1 MSAGVA
7 LEVQRMPPSETCRA
21 YQHQRRTCNDR
32 DLFGSR
38 PIPLQERS
46 DQHRHNE
53 DDAGET
59 EICTLPR

>member
-1 MSAGVA
+1 
-7 LEVQRMPPSETCRA
+7 MPPSETCRA